1 MTVAGARPNFVKIAP
16 IQRELAARDDSFVTR
31 LVHTGQHYDAGLS
44 QVFFDQLEIT
54 PPAVTLDVGSGSHA
68 QQTAAVMV
76 AFESVLLDWRP
87 DLVVVVGDV
96 NSTLACAL
104 VAAKLGI
111 AIAHVEAGL
120 RSFDRSMPEEIN
132 RVLTDQ
138 LSDLLFTT
146 EQSAH
151 ENLRREGIPDER
163 IHFVGNVMIDTL
175 LAHRERA
182 RRLAAP
188 ARYGVA
194 SGEYVLL
201 TLHRPTNVDDPTV
214 FENLMGAIAE
224 IACDVTVL
232 FPVHPRTRPSV
243 LRSAHAAALVS
254 RSRLRL
260 LEPLGYH
267 EFIGLMDDSAAVL
280 TDSGGAQ
287 EETTA
292 LGIPCLTLR
301 ENTERPVTVTDGTNH
316 VVGCDPEAIVAAWR
330 NVSGN
335 SRRSTR
341 PPLWDGCAAP
351 SHCRCPRQWLAQWL
365 ALMVGA
371 SEPLR
376 IGLLVDTLQQPAW
389 VRQIIADI
397 QASQYARI
405 VLVIKKDGP
414 PRARASLARRI
425 WRRRSRLAYLAYRW
439 LDARVF
445 RTSQDAFAPQDTAD
459 LLAEA
464 TVVHATVKETR
475 FCDYVSDTAVA
486 EIRDARPDVLL
497 RFGFRILK
505 GPILQAAKYGVWSYH
520 HGDNQVNRGGP
531 AGFWEVMHEHP
542 TTGSVLQILNEDL
555 DNGRVIYRSYAKT
568 DRSSVWRNRNNYY
581 WKSAAFVTRALRQL
595 ADCGP
600 AALEGC
606 ACGHGS
612 RDVRFYSEPLFR
624 KPDNLETFG
633 LVGRYL
639 TRRRASVSGGYARS
653 ISGRSP
659 FRCQKRLRPRLSIA
673 SRSSGRRSDRPG
685 PIRFRSRP
693 RTDTTSF
700 SRSTIARRSVDTS
713 GSAD

>member
-1 MTVAGARPNFVKIAP
+1 MIDTRGRRRIVTVAGARPNFVKIAP
-16 IQRELAARDDSFVTR
+16 IQRELAARGDSFATR

-44 QVFFDQLEIT
+44 QVFFDQLEIA

-68 QQTAAVMV
+68 QQTAAVMA

-87 DLVVVVGDV
+87 DLVLVVGDV

-111 AIAHVEAGL
+111 AVAHVEAGL
-120 RSFDRSMPEEIN
+120 RSFDRTMPEEIN
-132 RVLTDQ
+132 RVLTDH

-146 EQSAH
+146 EHSAH
-151 ENLRREGIPDER
+151 DNLRREGIPDER
-163 IHFVGNVMIDTL
+163 VHFVGNVMIDTL
-175 LAHRERA
+175 LAHRDRA

-188 ARYGVA
+188 ERYGVA
-194 SGEYVLL
+194 KGEYVLL
-201 TLHRPTNVDDPTV
+201 TMHRPTNVDDPKV
-214 FENLMGAIAE
+214 FEELMGAIAE

-243 LRSAHAAALVS
+243 LQSAHAAALVS

-287 EETTA
+287 EESTA

-301 ENTERPVTVTDGTNH
+301 ENTERPITVTDGTNH
-316 VVGCDPEAIVAAWR
+316 VVGCDPGAIVAAWR
-330 NVSGN
+330 KVSGN

-351 SHCRCPRQWLAQWL
+351 RIVDVLANGWP
-365 ALMVGA
+365 MVSIMMAGP

-405 VLVIKKDGP
+405 VLVVKKDGP
-414 PRARASLARRI
+414 PKAQASLARRI

-439 LDARVF
+439 LDERAF
-445 RTSQDAFAPQDTAD
+445 RTSQDAFARQDTAD

-464 TVVHATVKETR
+464 AVVHATVRETR
-475 FCDYVSDTAVA
+475 FCDYVSDTALA
-486 EIRDARPDVLL
+486 EIRDARLDVLL

-505 GPILQAAKYGVWSYH
+505 GPILQAARYGVWSYH
-520 HGDNQVNRGGP
+520 HGDNHVNRGGP

-555 DNGRVIYRSYAKT
+555 DNGRVICRSVRE
-568 DRSSVWRNRNNYY
+568 DRS
-581 WKSAAFVTRALRQL
+581 
-595 ADCGP
+595 
-600 AALEGC
+600 
-606 ACGHGS
+606 
-612 RDVRFYSEPLFR
+612 
-624 KPDNLETFG
+624 
-633 LVGRYL
+633 LVGVAQPEQL
-639 TRRRASVSGGYARS
+639 LLEV
-653 ISGRSP
+653 
-659 FRCQKRLRPRLSIA
+659 
-673 SRSSGRRSDRPG
+673 
-685 PIRFRSRP
+685 
-693 RTDTTSF
+693 
-700 SRSTIARRSVDTS
+700 RSVCDARPS
-713 GSAD
+713 PAR